1 MEEVDRILF
10 TYYRRKP
17 TPVQKRHFYAYI
29 AISGWFYMHWS
40 MLKES
45 KGQDPEPHKT
55 RWYTYAKDYSAM
67 ALEMYKNQGVNVSLF
82 EGYTGDII
90 NK

>member
-1 MEEVDRILF
+1 
-10 TYYRRKP
+10 
-17 TPVQKRHFYAYI
+17 
-29 AISGWFYMHWS
+29 

-55 RWYTYAKDYSAM
+55 RWYTYATEYSAM
-67 ALEMYKNQGVNVSLF
+67 ALKMYKEQGVDVDSF